1 MEGYEIYTDEQLI
14 QRLRDGDES
23 VMDYIL
29 NKYKPLVRKECN
41 TLYLIGAE
49 KDDLI
54 QEGMIGLFKAVRDY
68 KESESHF
75 YHFAKLCIDR
85 QLYSAID
92 KAKRKKHQPLN
103 EYVSFFVDENENGG
117 VLEDF
122 LGQNTMSPEQMIIE
136 QEKFEEFK
144 KRLQKDLSGMENEV
158 LKHYLDGNDYIQ
170 IADIMGKSPKSIDN
184 ALQRIRQ
191 KIKRK

>member
-1 MEGYEIYTDEQLI
+1 M
-14 QRLRDGDES
+14 
-23 VMDYIL
+23 
-29 NKYKPLVRKECN
+29 
-41 TLYLIGAE
+41 
-49 KDDLI
+49 
-54 QEGMIGLFKAVRDY
+54 
-68 KESESHF
+68 
-75 YHFAKLCIDR
+75 
-85 QLYSAID
+85 
-92 KAKRKKHQPLN
+92 
-103 EYVSFFVDENENGG
+103 
-117 VLEDF
+117 LEDF

-170 IADIMGKSPKSIDN
+170 IADIMGKSPKAIDN

>member
-1 MEGYEIYTDEQLI
+1 MEGYEKYTDEQLI
-14 QRLRDGDES
+14 QQFRDGDDA

-49 KDDLI
+49 DDDLI

-68 KESESHF
+68 KSSESHF
-75 YHFAKLCIDR
+75 YHFARLCIDR

-92 KAKRKKHQPLN
+92 KAKRKKHQP
-103 EYVSFFVDENENGG
+103 
-117 VLEDF
+117 F
-122 LGQNTMSPEQMIIE
+122 LGHEAMSPEQMIIE
-136 QEKFEEFK
+136 QEKLEEFK
-144 KRLQKDLSGMENEV
+144 KKLQKNLSGMENEV
-158 LKHYLDGNDYIQ
+158 LNYYLEGNNYTQ
-170 IADIMGKSPKSIDN
+170 IADIMGKSPKAIDN